1 MEDNIL
7 IAEFMGFDPITEKYF
22 EDNGFE
28 NEKQMIIDTSSCK
41 YSTSWDWLMPVV
53 EKIEKEG
60 FKSTI
65 ENQWAGFDGCTDE
78 NDGLW
83 IDSKTPCNTKLEATY
98 KAVVEFIQW
107 YNNNKN

>member
-28 NEKQMIIDTSSCK
+28 NDKQMIIDTSSCK

-53 EKIEKEG
+53 ENIESINIGNDEDKFYNVVIEGLECSIWLICKVGQTKIE
-60 FKSTI
+60 S
-65 ENQWAGFDGCTDE
+65 
-78 NDGLW
+78 
-83 IDSKTPCNTKLEATY
+83 TY
-98 KAVVEFIQW
+98 KAVVAFIKW